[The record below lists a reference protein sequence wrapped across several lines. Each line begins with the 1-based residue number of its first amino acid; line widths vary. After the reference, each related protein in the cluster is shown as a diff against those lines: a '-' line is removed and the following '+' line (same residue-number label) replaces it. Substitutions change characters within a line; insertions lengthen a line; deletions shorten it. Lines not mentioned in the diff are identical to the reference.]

1 MKSGSRYQ
9 RFVTFVV
16 ASRSGKTRIETGSCD
31 VVGYQ
36 GLRAPVMF
44 KSNVADKLLKCW
56 GVMEGW
62 TISYILP
69 KLEIMRS
76 SYVLPHQNKMRS
88 SYI

>member
-36 GLRAPVMF
+36 GLRATVMF
-44 KSNVADKLLKCW
+44 KITW
-56 GVMEGW
+56 W
-62 TISYILP
+62 ISY
-69 KLEIMRS
+69 
-76 SYVLPHQNKMRS
+76 
-88 SYI
+88 